1 MWIRN
6 TKSCNQGLSLYI
18 KGELRDVS
26 EAILKSLPAD
36 VYEPESSPYESQVDP
51 AVRARDLAKQT
62 FLRLQQASTLAADK
76 LANAVKAAADA
87 KQVYHAAY
95 SHHESLLA
103 EQSDCADNVT
113 RLAGKTTKKAL
124 ADFAKQTT
132 RLEELDRLVETARLT
147 TMKLNGLYEA
157 AGAEAELQS
166 RTAEDIRLAAVA
178 AHTDLQ
184 SLIAADQAKQE
195 QPVDGQEQ
203 NQNQNE
209 PDIAEPEAIEQPKD
223 TYNAEGQAAPSE
235 GN

>member
-1 MWIRN
+1 MWIRI

-26 EAILKSLPAD
+26 DAILDSLPPD

-62 FLRLQQASTLAADK
+62 FLRLQQESILAADK

-103 EQSDCADNVT
+103 EQKDCADNVT

-124 ADFAKQTT
+124 ADFTKKTT
-132 RLEELDRLVETARLT
+132 RLEALDKEVETARLT
-147 TMKLNGLYEA
+147 TMKLKGLYEA
-157 AGAEAELQS
+157 ARCEAELQS
-166 RTAEDIRLAAVA
+166 RTAEDIRLAADQA
-178 AHTDLQ
+178 NPDQQEQ
-184 SLIAADQAKQE
+184 SLDEHQQPEQDEPGGDGDSAVQPEDADN
-195 QPVDGQEQ
+195 P
-203 NQNQNE
+203 
-209 PDIAEPEAIEQPKD
+209 
-223 TYNAEGQAAPSE
+223 EGQTAPPE